1 MDPRQDYV
9 AYLREKVGH
18 SPILIAHSALV
29 VLNDRNEILIEIR
42 GDDGNQDIPGGGLE
56 LTETFEE
63 AAKRELQEETGLIAD
78 SLELLHV
85 YSGPLTYYKY
95 VNGDE
100 IYGVDA
106 IYIVKDYHG
115 DLIPQRGEV
124 SKLMFMKIDDIR
136 FASPRNKDIL
146 LKLKAYLEKK

>member
-9 AYLREKVGH
+9 KFLREKVGH

-29 VLNDRNEILIEIR
+29 VLNENNEILIEIR
-42 GDDGNQDIPGGGLE
+42 GDDGKQDIPGGGLE

-63 AAKRELQEETGLIAD
+63 AAMRELHEETGLYAD
-78 SLELLHV
+78 ELELLHI
-85 YSGPLTYYKY
+85 YSGPMTYYRY

-106 IYIVKDYHG
+106 IYIVRKYHG
-115 DLIPQRGEV
+115 ELKPQPKEV
-124 SKLMFMKIDDIR
+124 KELRFMKLEDIV

-146 LKLKAYLEKK
+146 VRLKAYLSMK